1 LTYLRLYSG
10 SSAFVDF
17 ADPTLSKTLLT
28 TGQVSWTPQTDL
40 VVCPL
45 GFFKGEQTF
54 NNFNDVEMQCYRE
67 GIVKLQVLS
76 YRDTQRGLTVVSPL
90 YSKFRNSYV
99 RDNIEQIYDFEWSL
113 TAIQGTNSTKN
124 NMFRQ
129 SLTSQKNNKELLIS
143 QMLVNDFSGIYDFSL
158 KVTDKL
164 KQQDIWQTTYRL
176 RTVSCVNLYDIVTGK
191 SLSEANLDSNKGL
204 QDVIFSY

>member
-1 LTYLRLYSG
+1 
-10 SSAFVDF
+10 
-17 ADPTLSKTLLT
+17 
-28 TGQVSWTPQTDL
+28 
-40 VVCPL
+40 
-45 GFFKGEQTF
+45 
-54 NNFNDVEMQCYRE
+54 
-67 GIVKLQVLS
+67 
-76 YRDTQRGLTVVSPL
+76 
-90 YSKFRNSYV
+90 
-99 RDNIEQIYDFEWSL
+99 
-113 TAIQGTNSTKN
+113 
-124 NMFRQ
+124 MFRQ

-143 QMLVNDFSGIYDFSL
+143 QELVNDFSGIYDFSL

>member
-1 LTYLRLYSG
+1 MTYLRLYSG
-10 SSAFVDF
+10 STAFLDF

-28 TGQVSWTPQTDL
+28 TGQVSWSPQTDL

-76 YRDTQRGLTVVSPL
+76 YKDTQRGLSVVTPM
-90 YSKFRNSYV
+90 YSKFRNNYV
-99 RDNIEQIYDFEWSL
+99 RDNIDQIYDFEWSL
-113 TAIQGTNSTKN
+113 TAVQGTNVTKT

-129 SLTSQKNNKELLIS
+129 TLTNQKNNKELLIS
-143 QMLVNDFSGIYDFSL
+143 TELVNDFSGKYDITL

-164 KQQDIWQTTYRL
+164 K
-176 RTVSCVNLYDIVTGK
+176 
-191 SLSEANLDSNKGL
+191 
-204 QDVIFSY
+204 